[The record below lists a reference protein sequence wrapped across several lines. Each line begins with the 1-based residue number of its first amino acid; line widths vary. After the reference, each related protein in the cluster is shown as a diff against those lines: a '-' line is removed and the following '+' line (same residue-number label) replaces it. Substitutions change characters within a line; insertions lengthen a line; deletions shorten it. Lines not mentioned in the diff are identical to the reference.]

1 MASLKPLPTFV
12 AYMNNPRLGLAI
24 ATYRQDDLVCAL
36 LDKVYTE
43 CPELFES
50 IIIVDSHSSGAV
62 ESHIDNNTYEKVVFQ
77 NSTENMGSAGNLALR
92 LEIAADL
99 GLDFVYAINHD
110 GTVDHQTV
118 EALLAYASTHERI
131 GAAYPL
137 RYLEGRDSFDYT
149 GTQRLPLPFRG
160 KKGAATEEP
169 ISVYWASSNGALY
182 NLEPVREGLL
192 PWRDLWMG
200 WEDMGYGW
208 LLDKNG
214 WKQCLVPG
222 TQFSDN
228 YECIDHQLFGKT
240 VTITDK
246 PAWYAYY
253 GTRNLILVVRRNE
266 RPSSEF
272 LVVAARVALEVGL
285 TAVFK
290 QDKAQRL
297 KYIAA
302 GIYDGIRERTGKWHV
317 P

>member
-1 MASLKPLPTFV
+1 MSA
-12 AYMNNPRLGLAI
+12 PRVGLAI
-24 ATYRQDDLVCAL
+24 ATYRQDEAVCAL
-36 LDKVYTE
+36 LDEAVRD
-43 CPELFES
+43 CSDLFER
-50 IIIVDSHSSGAV
+50 IIVVDSHSSGAIAK
-62 ESHIDNNTYEKVVFQ
+62 HIEDRGYENVIFRNVA
-77 NSTENMGSAGNLALR
+77 ENIGSAGNLAMR
-92 LEIAADL
+92 LEL
-99 GLDFVYAINHD
+99 GEEHGLDFVYALNHD
-110 GTVDHQTV
+110 GVLDRETIA
-118 EALLAYASTHERI
+118 ALIEYASTHERV

-160 KKGAATEEP
+160 KKGAASDEP
-169 ISVYWASSNGALY
+169 VDVYWASSNGALY

-192 PWRDLWMG
+192 PWKDLWMG

-222 TQFSDN
+222 TQFADN
-228 YECIDHQLFGKT
+228 YECIDHTVLGRT

-253 GTRNLILVVRRNE
+253 GTRNLILVVQRNE

-272 LVVAARVALEVGL
+272 LVVAARVALEVAL
-285 TAVFK
+285 TAAFK
-290 QDKAQRL
+290 TEKKRRFR
-297 KYIAA
+297 YIAA
-302 GIYDGIRERTGKWHV
+302 GIYDGVRQRTGKWRV